1 MSTIQ
6 QSRDDVMKEKCFAN
20 EKKKEAL
27 RKIEESEQIMAK
39 EETKVKNLVLEVKA
53 HDIVME
59 ACDAKIAAIDSLNN
73 PKVRFYFLDYT

>member
-6 QSRDDVMKEKCFAN
+6 QSRDDVLKEYCYAK

-27 RKIEESEQIMAK
+27 RKIEESEQIIGN
-39 EETKVKNLVLEVKA
+39 EQTKVANWVQEVKA
-53 HDIVME
+53 HDKMME